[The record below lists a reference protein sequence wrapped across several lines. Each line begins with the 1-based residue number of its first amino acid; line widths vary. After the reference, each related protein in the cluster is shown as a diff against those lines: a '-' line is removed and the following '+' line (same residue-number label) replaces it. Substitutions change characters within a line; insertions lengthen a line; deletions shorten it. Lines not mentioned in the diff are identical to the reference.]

1 MPTESKPIDPSAKY
15 IPELDGIRGL
25 TIGAVLLH
33 HISTHYNTHWPSYLG
48 PFAPAAV
55 FGWVGVDVFFLL
67 SGFLITAILLR
78 AQPGLQAAKDFYIKR
93 ALRIWPLY
101 YVLLGVMFLEVLVYR
116 KSYPVGLSV
125 IFLQN
130 FVPAWPAL
138 GTFNQTWSLCVEEH
152 FYLLWPFAVFLL
164 PRRMLPGVLVA
175 ILGLSPLLRWYAIEH
190 GIALKL
196 LYTASPFR
204 FDSIALGSLIAVFI
218 TKGRLSIKTMQRV
231 GPAAAIL
238 GGSLATWIFLHH
250 QEEWGQRSVFV
261 YSWLALSS
269 GGVLLVALAFRNGLV
284 GAFLRWPPLRY
295 VGKISY
301 GLYMLHPFVF
311 GYIALKMKG
320 PAGLAIALLMS
331 FAAAILSWHFMET
344 PILRLK
350 SKLTGTHRNQRGAL
364 SMAAIAETPL
374 PSVQSVPN

>member
-1 MPTESKPIDPSAKY
+1 MATEIKPVDPSAKY
-15 IPELDGIRGL
+15 IPELDGVRAL
-25 TIGAVLLH
+25 TIGAVFLH
-33 HISTHYNTHWPSYLG
+33 HISTHWRSCLG
-48 PFAPAAV
+48 PFAQAAV

-78 AQPGLQAAKDFYIKR
+78 AKPGLQALKDFYVKR

-101 YVLLGVMFLEVLVYR
+101 YVLLGLMCLEILVYR

-130 FVPAWPAL
+130 FLPSWPAL

-152 FYLLWPFAVFLL
+152 FYLLWPLAVFFL
-164 PRRMLPGVLVA
+164 PRRILPGVLVA
-175 ILGLSPLLRWYAIEH
+175 VLCLSPVLRWYAIDH
-190 GIALKL
+190 GIAPKL

-204 FDSIALGSLIAVFI
+204 FDSIALGSLIAFFT
-218 TKGRLSIKTMQRV
+218 TKGTLSLNMMRRV

-238 GGSLATWIFLHH
+238 GASLVTWIFLH
-250 QEEWGQRSVFV
+250 QDEWGQLSVFV
-261 YSWLALSS
+261 YSWLALAS
-269 GGVLLVALAFRNGLV
+269 GGILLIALAFRNGAV
-284 GAFLRWPPLRY
+284 GAFLRWSPLRY
-295 VGKISY
+295 IGKISY

-320 PAGLAIALLMS
+320 SAGLAVALLISFVAAMS
-331 FAAAILSWHFMET
+331 SWHFMET

-350 SKLTGTHRNQRGAL
+350 NRLTGTHRNPRGTV
-364 SMAAIAETPL
+364 SIAANVENTLA
-374 PSVQSVPN
+374 VR